1 MQCPKCQ
8 SENTQR
14 LQVIYDAGTHQ
25 ISTSSTSFIAGSG
38 TDFGGGG
45 TASTST
51 TGTSQSNMASK
62 AAPPSK
68 KLIQIG
74 GWMIAIGVFTQTTN
88 NYKLIGLGLIV
99 GGVYLIQQAR
109 KYNATEW
116 VALRNRWE
124 NSWMCNKCGNM
135 YSLPA

>member
-25 ISTSSTSFIAGSG
+25 ISTTSTSFMAGAG
-38 TDFGGGG
+38 TAGGAGG

-51 TGTSQSNMASK
+51 SGTSQTHQAAK
-62 AAPPSK
+62 AAPPPKQSMQ
-68 KLIQIG
+68 LG
-74 GWMIAIGVFTQTTN
+74 GWMIAIGVFAQMTD
-88 NYKLIGLGLIV
+88 NYKLIGLGLLI
-99 GGVYLIQQAR
+99 GGVFLIGRAR

-135 YSLPA
+135 YTLSA